1 LTFLARV
8 DGQSCYGLGRVHA
21 EDPAMAVIVKKLPD
35 PWLALGLAAHFI
47 GGREP
52 FSRFPAGDLIRTLN
66 GQVRRGHYLFALDTA
81 AEPARVV
88 GYLGWALYDSAVA
101 DRFVATG
108 VPPADEPAMEGDVA
122 WILTAAALNRAAFF
136 AMTKAAR
143 KLYPDHRVIAI
154 RHKAG
159 GRRVRF
165 DQSRARVKAKRSGA
179 TAG

>member
-1 LTFLARV
+1 MT
-8 DGQSCYGLGRVHA
+8 
-21 EDPAMAVIVKKLPD
+21 VIVKKLPD

-88 GYLGWALYDSAVA
+88 GYLGWALYDGAVA
-101 DRFVATG
+101 DRFIATG
-108 VPPADEPAMEGDVA
+108 VPPADERATEGDVA

-136 AMTKAAR
+136 AITKAAR
-143 KLYPDHRVIAI
+143 KLYPDHRVVAI
-154 RHKAG
+154 RHKPG
-159 GRRVRF
+159 GKRVRF

-179 TAG
+179 KAG